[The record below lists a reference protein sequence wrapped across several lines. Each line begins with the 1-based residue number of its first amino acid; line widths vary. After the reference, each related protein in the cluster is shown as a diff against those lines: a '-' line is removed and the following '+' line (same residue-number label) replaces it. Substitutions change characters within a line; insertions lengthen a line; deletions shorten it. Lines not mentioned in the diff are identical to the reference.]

1 MRIQYDPMGKEYK
14 TCIIEA
20 PYLEYDGEY
29 LKFSTYFKD
38 ICIVYRMKIEPDRAK
53 SMIDTCMQIG
63 YLRLPWNCG
72 DLEFIT
78 EGIEWTKFKNF

>member
-20 PYLEYDGEY
+20 PYLDYDGEY
-29 LKFSTYFKD
+29 LKFSASFNNAFATF
-38 ICIVYRMKIEPDRAK
+38 RMKIEPDRAK
-53 SMIDTCMQIG
+53 TLINTCMQIG

-72 DLEFIT
+72 ELEFIT
-78 EGIEWTKFKNF
+78 KDIEWTKFII

>member
-14 TCIIEA
+14 TCIIEV

-29 LKFSTYFKD
+29 LKFSTNFNN
-38 ICIVYRMKIEPDRAK
+38 IITTFRMKMEPDRAK
-53 SMIDTCMQIG
+53 TLINTCMQIG

-72 DLEFIT
+72 ELEFIT
-78 EGIEWTKFKNF
+78 KDIKWTKFKI